1 MRRWTILMLSGLFL
15 FTVSSKLP
23 AEEGKKMEKMEKMGK
38 MEKKADKATVEGT
51 LVDMAC
57 YLKMGASGE
66 KHAKCAAKCARSGIP
81 VGVLKKGT
89 SEVYTLLIAV
99 PAIADYGEQT
109 VRVTGTIYG
118 HAFAPDKLEVQKA
131 GKWEEVKLP
140 DIM

>member
-1 MRRWTILMLSGLFL
+1 MRRWTILMLSGIFL

-23 AEEGKKMEKMEKMGK
+23 AEEGKKMEKMGK

-66 KHAKCAAKCARSGIP
+66 KHARCAVKCAKGGSP
-81 VGVLKKGT
+81 MGVLKKGT
-89 SEVYTLLIAV
+89 DEVYTLLIAAPSV
-99 PAIADYGEQT
+99 ADYGEQT

-118 HAFAPDKLEVQKA
+118 HALAPDKFEVQKD
-131 GKWEEVKLP
+131 GKWEEVKLSGT
-140 DIM
+140 M

>member
-15 FTVSSKLP
+15 FTVSSRLP
-23 AEEGKKMEKMEKMGK
+23 AEEGKKMEKMGK

-66 KHAKCAAKCARSGIP
+66 KHARCAVKCAKSGLP
-81 VGVLKKGT
+81 MGVLKKGT
-89 SEVYTLLIAV
+89 GEVYTLLIAA

-118 HAFAPDKLEVQKA
+118 HALAPEKLEVQKD
-131 GKWEEVKLP
+131 GKWEAVKLP
-140 DIM
+140 EMM

>member
-1 MRRWTILMLSGLFL
+1 MRRWTILMLSGIFL

-23 AEEGKKMEKMEKMGK
+23 AEEGKKMEKMGK

-57 YLKMGASGE
+57 YFKMGASGE
-66 KHAKCAAKCARSGIP
+66 KHARCAVKCAKGGNP
-81 VGVLKKGT
+81 MGVLKKGT
-89 SEVYTLLIAV
+89 DEVYTLLIAAPSV
-99 PAIADYGEQT
+99 ADYGEQT

-118 HAFAPDKLEVQKA
+118 HALAPDKFEVQKD

-140 DIM
+140 EMM